1 MNLKKIAGMCKRA
14 GIFHITGPIVDES
27 GTQDQWVMLGGA
39 AYHIGQMGLTAYTL
53 ARLAGIKD
61 GQTDEY
67 LLRDERMEETPD
79 WMRDF
84 PKQTPDADTERAII
98 TLGYDGR
105 QILFY
110 RLPDGGV
117 LPVNEE
123 YLAPIDSEREFAVRM
138 VAGVPAL
145 AIKEGMYIAAMIAK
159 YDAFGEKDG
168 IKLPE
173 LRAALSREKDIWR

>member
-1 MNLKKIAGMCKRA
+1 MNLKKIAGMCKKA

-27 GTQDQWVMLGGA
+27 GAQDQWVMLGGA

-79 WMRDF
+79 
-84 PKQTPDADTERAII
+84 ADTERAVI
-98 TLGYDGR
+98 TLGYDGQ

-145 AIKEGMYIAAMIAK
+145 AIKEGMYIAAVIAK

-173 LRAALSREKDIWR
+173 LRAALSREKGIWR